1 MNGGCLSYIDFNI
14 DKYWIKKGGSDIT
27 GNQSS
32 TADVS
37 EGSAIDSSTTVLEVI
52 IDFDF
57 ASRCNLK
64 PPLVFISSS
73 HLHFEQLHTNF
84 SFFFVLFLWFFLFF
98 CLFVC
103 FLGLNRQVQNSAA
116 ITTYKR
122 GLNGRCH
129 FILFWS
135 PWEEKLCIKT
145 IIVHGLK
152 KFNEDL
158 MGILLRI
165 QSSYNQTEIR
175 RSTIQKVQKRSLFE
189 TRSLL

>member
-1 MNGGCLSYIDFNI
+1 MNKERWFRHYRKSKFY
-14 DKYWIKKGGSDIT
+14 
-27 GNQSS
+27 
-32 TADVS
+32 
-37 EGSAIDSSTTVLEVI
+37 
-52 IDFDF
+52 
-57 ASRCNLK
+57 SRCLRGFCNWFINYSFRSRYWFWFCK
-64 PPLVFISSS
+64 PMQFKAAPGIHKFKSSS
-73 HLHFEQLHTNF
+73 FWTITYK
-84 SFFFVLFLWFFLFF
+84 FFFFFRFVFVGFF
-98 CLFVC
+98 VFLFVC
-103 FLGLNRQVQNSAA
+103 LFGLNRQVQNSAA